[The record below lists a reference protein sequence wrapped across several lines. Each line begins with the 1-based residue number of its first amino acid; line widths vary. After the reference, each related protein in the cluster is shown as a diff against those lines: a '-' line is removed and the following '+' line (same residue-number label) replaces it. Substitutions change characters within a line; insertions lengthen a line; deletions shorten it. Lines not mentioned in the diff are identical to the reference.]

1 MFISSVVP
9 PRQLHLVLSGQRLAS
24 GRLQLASH
32 HARVGRTISARFAS
46 TSTSSS
52 DVKSSHTSNLPPS
65 AVPPRKHRVELKPGP
80 LKTPS
85 PSSTTPR
92 PHSTPTKQT
101 QPSFP
106 AFRPYPKPSTPDPV
120 PSAIELAKR
129 DIADATA
136 QGVLRPAPHDAG
148 SIKRFTHQ
156 AIELFKFYFRG
167 LKAINTH
174 RKQAAAIRARVAAGG
189 PAPSRAESRFIETFQ
204 QDALKLIPFV
214 IIVLVM
220 EELIPFIALYVPR
233 MLPSTCILPGQRDRI
248 NAKAR
253 NNQLLALVKHRQLFE
268 LLRKESE
275 SSGFIT
281 THSLSQPGAL
291 CGYYI
296 FNAVQELRR
305 AIGIPAW
312 PPQLAQWRLQRHL
325 QNISSDDKMLKQ
337 EGYGR
342 DLTLPELKEALQE
355 RGMSTFSDKNSADEL
370 RAQLKWWIDM
380 SEIMPEGADAV
391 SRRLFVLGTI
401 GSHE

>member
-1 MFISSVVP
+1 MLRFTGKNVAVNRTVVQ
-9 PRQLHLVLSGQRLAS
+9 PRRLHLVLSGQCLSS
-24 GRLQLASH
+24 GRLQLAYH
-32 HARVGRTISARFAS
+32 HARVGRTVLARFAS

-52 DVKSSHTSNLPPS
+52 DAKSSHTPNLPPS
-65 AVPPRKHRVELKPGP
+65 SVSPRKHRVELKPGP
-80 LKTPS
+80 LKGPS
-85 PSSTTPR
+85 QSSTTPR
-92 PHSTPTKQT
+92 PHSTSPKQT
-101 QPSFP
+101 HPSFP
-106 AFRPYPKPSTPDPV
+106 AFRPSPKPSTPDPV
-120 PSAIELAKR
+120 PSAIELAKQ

-136 QGVLRPAPHDAG
+136 QGVLRPAPPDAG
-148 SIKRFTHQ
+148 SIRRFTHQ

-189 PAPSRAESRFIETFQ
+189 PAASRAESRFIRTFQ

-233 MLPSTCILPGQRDRI
+233 MLPSTCVLPGQRDRI

-253 NNQLLALVKHRQLFE
+253 KNQLLALAENRQLFE

-275 SSGFIT
+275 SSGFIAAQ
-281 THSLSQPGAL
+281 SLGRPGAL
-291 CGYYI
+291 CGI
-296 FNAVQELRR
+296 
-305 AIGIPAW
+305 IGIPAW

-325 QNISSDDKMLKQ
+325 QNISSDDTMLKQ

-355 RGMSTFSDKNSADEL
+355 RGMPTFSERNSADEL

-391 SRRLFVLGTI
+391 SRRLFVLGII